1 MRAEDQWLKRRVL
14 CLSFTLYADIT
25 FFCFS
30 NMLCSPSLTT
40 KQALASHLTHS
51 SLHQRRSS
59 NESVALVLTP
69 CHEQCHLQLAI
80 SPVHLKRL
88 GGRIAISPV
97 HLKRLG
103 GRRMMFSGS
112 PFICP
117 FLTKLVNT
125 TFLKRVNQFQDQL
138 AQVVCVPGHE
148 KVNFGVGW
156 EVKVTWGER

>member
-88 GGRIAISPV
+88 GGR
-97 HLKRLG
+97 
-103 GRRMMFSGS
+103 RMMFSGS

-117 FLTKLVNT
+117 SLTKLVNT